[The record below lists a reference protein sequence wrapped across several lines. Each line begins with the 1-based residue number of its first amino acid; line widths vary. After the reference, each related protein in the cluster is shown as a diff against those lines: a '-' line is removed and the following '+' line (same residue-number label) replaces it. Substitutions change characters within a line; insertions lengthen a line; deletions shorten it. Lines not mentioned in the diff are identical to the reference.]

1 MSSVY
6 LTLTLNTYLDMCQGI
21 KKDPN
26 SPNTIIC
33 TRWLESFHNFIEDMG
48 YQPDGMILGMRSL
61 QKQYAVEALV
71 FVITPVSKMV
81 YNF

>member
-6 LTLTLNTYLDMCQGI
+6 LTLTLNTYRDMCQGI

-48 YQPDGMILGMRSL
+48 YQPDGMILGRVNPNGN
-61 QKQYAVEALV
+61 YRVG
-71 FVITPVSKMV
+71 
-81 YNF
+81 